1 MIPSLCLVRDL
12 YHLLLK
18 WEMRWKCW
26 RGVLRC
32 SLKFSDW
39 EKDGHSGAG
48 TEKNLN
54 WDEHSR
60 DLSVTAL
67 PIVTMQRRL
76 LSHEL
81 EVASGSQRKRAV
93 VWLWHFIF
101 FLLIRQHIRQS
112 SWSVISQYWLIH
124 RSSIYTRWP
133 QIKTIRCRLCM
144 KICLSALHFCVCMT
158 VPAAQMGDRG
168 GGEGRLKKQLVPGRP
183 SSKNGWCS
191 QGLTPQNEI
200 NK

>member
-1 MIPSLCLVRDL
+1 MIPSLYLVRDL

-133 QIKTIRCRLCM
+133 QIKTIWMSFVYEDLFVCPSFLCVYDCPCSTDGRQRRWGG
-144 KICLSALHFCVCMT
+144 KAEK
-158 VPAAQMGDRG
+158 AAGAWETEQQEWLM
-168 GGEGRLKKQLVPGRP
+168 QPGP
-183 SSKNGWCS
+183 DPTKW
-191 QGLTPQNEI
+191 